1 MSRKRSG
8 CSRKAE
14 AIKDFIP
21 GQFNITKVDGIVS
34 DFANFEAW
42 IADGKEPAA
51 VYEWET
57 LHTDTLEQYNS
68 HLAELEEWYE
78 NGA

>member
-1 MSRKRSG
+1 MVDADYVTADEAFANVKAVLE
-8 CSRKAE
+8 KAE
-14 AIKDFIP
+14 AIKDFVP

-57 LHTDTLEQYNS
+57 CLPIPLTNTT
-68 HLAELEEWYE
+68 AI
-78 NGA
+78 

>member
-1 MSRKRSG
+1 MRRLPTFRLFSK
-8 CSRKAE
+8 KAE

-51 VYEWET
+51 VYEWG
-57 LHTDTLEQYNS
+57 DIAYR
-68 HLAELEEWYE
+68 YP
-78 NGA
+78 